1 MLLIDSFKEKIDV
14 VSIGSANYV
23 NNSYVYDV
31 NSPYYLK

>member
-14 VSIGSANYV
+14 ASIGSTNYV